1 MKSGNFGDDSGGGP
15 FFISYNSK
23 CLFQSKKKGMPSE
36 ASPSKGKKKG
46 GGFLN
51 RQKKKEDVTE
61 EELKKKDIITPDD
74 VLKLERATTC
84 KC

>member
-1 MKSGNFGDDSGGGP
+1 
-15 FFISYNSK
+15 
-23 CLFQSKKKGMPSE
+23 MPSE

-61 EELKKKDIITPDD
+61 EELKSNIKIKST
-74 VLKLERATTC
+74 L
-84 KC
+84 